1 MPDDQVLRPAGT
13 EWQSMRLTERQP
25 IAEDVFAVTLMSP
38 TGAPIPAIAPGDHVE
53 VRVPGGTRA
62 YSLCNPPGVR
72 DRYLL
77 GIQRSS
83 LTGGAQYLCQ
93 TCNVGD
99 TVQVRGPRNCFAL
112 SPLAQRAV
120 LVAGGIGIT
129 PIVTMAER
137 LAAQG
142 IDFEM
147 HYSAR
152 SRAAAAFVNRLEG
165 SAFRDRVRY
174 YFRLDTQGGR
184 LRLDALFEELD
195 ASTHIYLCGPAAMLT
210 EAISLSERHS
220 LTDRLHYERFGASD
234 LTNASPAVDSSFDVL
249 AARSGRR
256 IHVPANCSIAAALTR
271 AGIDVPLSCEQGYCG
286 MCATRVLY
294 GVPDHRDA
302 ALSPAERAANN
313 VILPCVSRSRS
324 ALLTLDV

>member
-1 MPDDQVLRPAGT
+1 
-13 EWQSMRLTERQP
+13 MRLTERQR

-53 VRVPGGTRA
+53 VLVPGGTRA

-93 TCNVGD
+93 TCDVGD
-99 TVQVRGPRNCFAL
+99 TVQVRGPNNCFAL
-112 SPLAQRAV
+112 SPLAQRVV

-129 PIVTMAER
+129 PIISMAEH

-142 IDFEM
+142 IEFEM

-152 SRAAAAFVNRLEG
+152 SGAAAAFVDRLEG
-165 SAFRDRVRY
+165 SAFRHQVRY
-174 YFRLDTQGGR
+174 YFRRDTQGQR
-184 LRLDALFEELD
+184 LRLDALFEDLD
-195 ASTHIYLCGPAAMLT
+195 ASTHVYLCGPAAMLA

-220 LTDRLHYERFGASD
+220 LTDRLHYERFGASAP
-234 LTNASPAVDSSFDVL
+234 ASPSPTVDSSFDVL
-249 AARSGRR
+249 AARSGQR
-256 IHVPANCSIAAALTR
+256 IHVPADCSIAAALTR
-271 AGIDVPLSCEQGYCG
+271 AGVDVPLSCEQGYCG
-286 MCATRVLY
+286 MCVTRVLH
-294 GVPDHRDA
+294 GVPDHRDV

-313 VILPCVSRSRS
+313 VILPCVSRAKS
-324 ALLTLDV
+324 ALLTLDL